1 MYVSIDCDFTKSIT
15 AESVERI
22 LKAVFEL
29 MISEDVLNKAFDD
42 RSFILLSF
50 DN

>member
-1 MYVSIDCDFTKSIT
+1 MCVSIDYDFTKSIT

-29 MISEDVLNKAFDD
+29 MISKDDLNKAFVTTGV
-42 RSFILLSF
+42 SYI
-50 DN
+50 